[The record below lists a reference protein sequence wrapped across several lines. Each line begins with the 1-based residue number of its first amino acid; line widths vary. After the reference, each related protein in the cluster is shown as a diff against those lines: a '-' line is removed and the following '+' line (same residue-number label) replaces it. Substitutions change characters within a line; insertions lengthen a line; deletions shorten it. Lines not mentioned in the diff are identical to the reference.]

1 MGKGVEGGGGGV
13 GEGRIGW
20 GGGERDGGYDML
32 YPWLCKCDGVYRWVG
47 LGLYGLLPG

>member
-13 GEGRIGW
+13 GEWGDERWGR
-20 GGGERDGGYDML
+20 RML
-32 YPWLCKCDGVYRWVG
+32 DTICYTPGLCKCDGVYRWVD